1 MVRFPQLVMV
11 FLVLASCVPH
21 EDFVSEVCEGIDVG
35 GYVSF
40 GEDCGLRMNPDLA
53 LYYPECANEVL
64 LANGME
70 NVHVATFEERKAQF
84 GAEWE
89 EAFYSEACI
98 NRAWNGR
105 RPTICIP

>member
-1 MVRFPQLVMV
+1 MPCPPIFIIF
-11 FLVLASCVPH
+11 FLVVGCGHANQQGV
-21 EDFVSEVCEGIDVG
+21 VGCEGVNID
-35 GYVSF
+35 GYVSYN
-40 GEDCGLRMNPDLA
+40 ERQEPLMDPDLA

-64 LANGME
+64 LANGIV

-89 EAFYSEACI
+89 EAFYSEVCI
-98 NRAWNGR
+98 NRTWNGR